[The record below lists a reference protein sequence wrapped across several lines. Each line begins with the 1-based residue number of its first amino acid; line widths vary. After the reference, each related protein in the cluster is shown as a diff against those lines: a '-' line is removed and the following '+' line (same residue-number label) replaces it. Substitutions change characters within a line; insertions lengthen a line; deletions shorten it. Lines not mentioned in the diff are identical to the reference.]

1 MHGWKLLLILLVFAA
16 QGCNLGVATQASPTS
31 TTAPLPT
38 AAPPTATLPP
48 TDTPVPSEIP
58 TATIAPTS
66 TPLLVVITASGG
78 GINIRRGP
86 SVQYDAV
93 SGLQEGNIATAVGRT
108 ADSSWLFIPLPD
120 EPSSYGW
127 ISTLSGFSTVQ
138 GDVNILPEQ
147 PYPPP
152 VPAYIRNCTFH
163 TMLVKPS
170 DFASIAMLNICS
182 AVNCRRSLRGDDSV
196 KQYEQARLQW

>member
-1 MHGWKLLLILLVFAA
+1 
-16 QGCNLGVATQASPTS
+16 
-31 TTAPLPT
+31 
-38 AAPPTATLPP
+38 
-48 TDTPVPSEIP
+48 
-58 TATIAPTS
+58 
-66 TPLLVVITASGG
+66 VVITASGG

-93 SGLQEGNIATAVGRT
+93 SGLQEGNIATAVGRNS
-108 ADSSWLFIPLPD
+108 DGSWLFIPLPG

-163 TMLVKPS
+163 TMLVKPGEVQLKDQNYSPDNKQRFNPGEYRVYDHIAS
-170 DFASIAMLNICS
+170 DAL
-182 AVNCRRSLRGDDSV
+182 VKTLRLHEGDSV
-196 KQYEQARLQW
+196 DITMDGLDNVYACP